1 MPAEARQ
8 WDVYAA
14 QLAQSGAAVA
24 CARAA
29 YTAQLCGHVKSCFAD
44 MTGGRE
50 VPALRYV
57 SLAAEAAESGEAAA
71 AQVIYD
77 AMRAELPREIA
88 AGTTLHGVHWDDME
102 ITLNG
107 GAAKLYASQGQT
119 RALALAM
126 KLGEGALSR
135 TVGGEEPVYLLDDV
149 FSELDSE
156 RRGYLL
162 SALGERQVIITSC
175 EPETGL
181 ERLAGAALFEVRG
194 GTVTPPR

>member
-1 MPAEARQ
+1 MNSLKQPERLEEAEAQER
-8 WDVYAA
+8 Y
-14 QLAQSGAAVA
+14 LE
-24 CARAA
+24 RL
-29 YTAQLCGHVKSCFAD
+29 TAGTA
-44 MTGGRE
+44 
-50 VPALRYV
+50 
-57 SLAAEAAESGEAAA
+57 
-71 AQVIYD
+71 
-77 AMRAELPREIA
+77 REIA
-88 AGTTLHGVHWDDME
+88 AGATLYGSHKDDIE
-102 ITLNG
+102 ILLDG
-107 GAAKLYASQGQT
+107 REARGFASQGQQ
-119 RALALAM
+119 RSLALAM